1 MFSFFR
7 KKIPPLPPR
16 QKTAPP
22 FLIIKHSQILSAQQ
36 FEEEVGFS
44 YIPQLDFADTFLFDK
59 LQRKGKKLQKKGK
72 LSTEQLWLGSFY
84 RKEIETG
91 QVPLL
96 SLRWIDPVFGWGV
109 FAETDFKKRDFI
121 AEYTGKV
128 RKWKRSDQKNS
139 YCFEYVPTH
148 GMATPYTIDASLQGG
163 IARFI
168 NHSETPNLTTAL
180 ATIEGICHVVI
191 YAIRPIQKGEQLCY
205 DYGPA
210 YWAQRQAPLS
220 LRNDHP
226 AHEIGKSQGND
237 SGQ

>member
-7 KKIPPLPPR
+7 KKIPPLPPL
-16 QKTAPP
+16 KKETPS
-22 FLIIKHSQILSAQQ
+22 FLIVKHNQVLCAQQ

-44 YIPQLDFADTFLFDK
+44 YIPQLDFADAYLFDK
-59 LQRKGKKLQKKGK
+59 LQRKGQKLQKKGK

-84 RKEIETG
+84 RKEIELG
-91 QVPLL
+91 QIPLL
-96 SLRWIDPVFGWGV
+96 SLRWIDPILGWGV
-109 FAETDFKKRDFI
+109 FAETPFKKRDFI
-121 AEYTGKV
+121 AAYAGKV
-128 RKWKRSDQKNS
+128 RRWRRSDQKNS
-139 YCFEYVPTH
+139 YCFEYVPTQ
-148 GMATPYTIDASLQGG
+148 GIATPYTIDASLQGG

-168 NHSETPNLTTAL
+168 NHSDTPNLTTAL
-180 ATIEGICHVVI
+180 ATIEGISHVVI

-210 YWAQRQAPLS
+210 YWSKRKAPLS
-220 LRNDHP
+220 LGNDHP